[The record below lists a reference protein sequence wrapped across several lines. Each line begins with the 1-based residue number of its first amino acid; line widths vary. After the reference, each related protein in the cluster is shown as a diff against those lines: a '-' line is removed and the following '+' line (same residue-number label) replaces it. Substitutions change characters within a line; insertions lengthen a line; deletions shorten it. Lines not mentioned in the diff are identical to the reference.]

1 MASKKRGNAA
11 IEWVTGFISVP
22 GYVTGEGEPYRPE
35 VLVWIDENGLVI
47 GMDTARPGLLIHR
60 IAAHF
65 RQTTL
70 QPIIGPARRPTRVRV
85 ASPEIAATLRA
96 ALGDTLDVVCAPTPE
111 VDAIFAAM
119 VQRMNVES
127 AIETYL
133 TPEISEGAMAA
144 FFSAAADLFRVKPW
158 SIVPSDQSLLSI
170 TVEELG
176 VRDAVISTVGQA
188 GESLGVL
195 FFSDIAAFDA
205 YLEVAAAMEHGEQ
218 PDLTP
223 HFSINFDT
231 CAGLAAAALEEIEEY
246 GWEVAG
252 PSAYPSMIVVDEGV
266 VRSAPTAD
274 QLTLGEVIAL
284 ALAEVLS
291 EKTELLRAWQGEK
304 AFSRTL
310 TVTTHAGAFD
320 VTVAVLH
327 EEEAIAGGESVPVD
341 LMKAFAEL
349 PSDGDEIDSEARET
363 LEDALLERFAESP
376 EAEPLDVIDTC
387 SIVMGYAAD
396 YFGETIAT
404 MTPADLREIVFE
416 ILPRKLATEASA
428 AGPIVAEL
436 RAFFT
441 FLKREF
447 GLTQA
452 DKLLAVLGGDA
463 TARLTRAFSDPRN
476 FGMAKSIMMRGV
488 AAGFD
493 IGSREGA
500 EAWMR
505 EVQGK
510 PLSPSI
516 ELPEI
521 PRPPPRAVDPAA
533 ERARKN
539 KRKAEKKA
547 RKKNR

>member
-1 MASKKRGNAA
+1 MASKKRGKAE

-22 GYVTGEGEPYRPE
+22 GYVTDEGERYRPE
-35 VLVWIDENGLVI
+35 VLVWIDQNGLVI

-65 RQTTL
+65 RQTTQ
-70 QPIIGPARRPTRVRV
+70 QPIIGPPRLPTRVRV
-85 ASPEIAATLRA
+85 ASPEIADTLRA
-96 ALGDTLDVVCAPTPE
+96 ALGDTVDVVCAPTPE

-119 VQRMNVES
+119 VQRLNVEG

-170 TVEELG
+170 TVEALG

-188 GESLGVL
+188 GESLGVVV
-195 FFSDIAAFDA
+195 FSDIAAFDA
-205 YLEVAAAMEHGEQ
+205 YLEVAGAMEHGEQ

-223 HFSINFDT
+223 HFAINFDT
-231 CAGLAAAALEEIEEY
+231 NAGLAAAALEEIEEY
-246 GWEVAG
+246 GWEVAS

-266 VRSAPTAD
+266 VRSAPTANE
-274 QLTLGEVIAL
+274 LALGEVIAL
-284 ALAEVLS
+284 ALPEVLS
-291 EKTELLRAWQGEK
+291 EKTELLRAWQEGK

-310 TVTTHAGAFD
+310 TVTTHAGPFE

-327 EEEAIAGGESVPVD
+327 EEEAIAGDESVPVD

-376 EAEPLDVIDTC
+376 EAEPLDAIDTC
-387 SIVMGYAAD
+387 PIVLGYAAD
-396 YFGETIAT
+396 YFGETIVT
-404 MTPADLREIVFE
+404 MTPANLREIVFE
-416 ILPRKLATEASA
+416 ILPRKLTTEASA
-428 AGPIVAEL
+428 AGPIVTEL

-447 GLTQA
+447 SLTQA
-452 DKLLAVLGGDA
+452 VKLLAVLGGDA
-463 TARLTRAFSDPRN
+463 TARLTRALSDPRN

-516 ELPEI
+516 ELPAI
-521 PRPPPRAVDPAA
+521 PRPPPRAVDPEV